1 MISNFLKTRRFL
13 KGLFLSAAM
22 TVGAA
27 AAAQAASVSFFMNAP
42 IMGGPFDTV
51 LLDFIVTYDDAALPT
66 GDGYVTPENGLVLD
80 LIGIGPFE
88 SVDVDY
94 PQYPRLYLSGF
105 VPTFIDFLIDSTTV
119 PELGFQGIS
128 AMRIGGEVLS
138 DPDDP
143 TLVELVYDE
152 VGEVYWTITTTTGFV
167 SPVPLPAGMP
177 LLAGAVGMIALAARR
192 RKAA

>member
-1 MISNFLKTRRFL
+1 MKTNRL
-13 KGLFLSAAM
+13 VQSLFLSVAM

-27 AAAQAASVSFFMNAP
+27 AAAQAASVSFLMNAP
-42 IMGGPFDTV
+42 IVGGPFDTV
-51 LLDFIVTYDDAALPT
+51 LLDFLVTYDTAALPT
-66 GDGYVTPENGLVLD
+66 GDGYVTPEDGLVID
-80 LIGIGPFE
+80 LFGLGPFE
-88 SVDVDY
+88 TVDVDY
-94 PQYPRLYLSGF
+94 PQYPRLYFSGF
-105 VPTFIDFLIDSTTV
+105 VPTFIDFLIDSSTL

-143 TLVELVYDE
+143 TLSALVYDE
-152 VGEVYWTITTTTGFV
+152 AGDVYWTITTTTGFV
-167 SPVPLPAGMP
+167 APVPLPAGLP